1 MSMGR
6 QSNSRRRGILRA
18 QTGQAMLEVAL
29 LTPLLLAMVLG
40 AIEIGRYAYISILVG
55 NAAHAGALYGSQ
67 SLAQATAT
75 AASPTVNP
83 GIKLAAD
90 NDFQNNGQS
99 IADLT
104 VTSTEICGCDDGGTF
119 LAAAGCTYSNN
130 PTAGSCTSGHWV
142 VTVEVTATGTFHS
155 LFNYPWIPNS
165 ITVTRIST
173 MRVDQQ

>member
-1 MSMGR
+1 MGP
-6 QSNSRRRGILRA
+6 RRGHGRGILRA
-18 QTGQAMLEVAL
+18 QSGQSLLEVAL

-75 AASPTVNP
+75 ATSPTVNP

-90 NDFQNNGQS
+90 NDFQNNGQN
-99 IADLT
+99 IANLT
-104 VTSTEICGCDDGGTF
+104 VASTEICGCDNGGTF
-119 LAAAGCTYSNN
+119 ISAGCTYSSN

-142 VTVEVTATGTFHS
+142 VVVQVTATGTFRS
-155 LFNYPWIPNS
+155 LFSYPWIPNS
-165 ITVTRIST
+165 ITVSRVST
-173 MRVDQQ
+173 MRVNQQ

>member
-1 MSMGR
+1 MT
-6 QSNSRRRGILRA
+6 QKSNGTDRRILRA
-18 QTGQAMLEVAL
+18 QSGQSLLEVAL

-55 NAAHAGALYGSQ
+55 NAAHAGALYGAQ

-75 AASPTVNP
+75 ASSPTVSP

-104 VTSTEICGCDDGGTF
+104 VTSQQFCGCDNGGTF
-119 LAAAGCTYSNN
+119 VGAGCTFATN

-142 VTVEVTATGTFHS
+142 VTVQVTASGQFYS
-155 LFNYPWIPNS
+155 LFSYPWIPS
-165 ITVTRIST
+165 PITVTRIST
-173 MRVDQQ
+173 LRVKND